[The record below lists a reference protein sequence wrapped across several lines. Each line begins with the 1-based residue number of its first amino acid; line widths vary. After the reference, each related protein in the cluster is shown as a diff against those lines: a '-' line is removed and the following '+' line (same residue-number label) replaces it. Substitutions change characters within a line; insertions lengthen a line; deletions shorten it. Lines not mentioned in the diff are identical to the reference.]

1 MRNLANVR
9 GCPVSFFSEYK
20 KSLKMAEVEE
30 FVDLYFYRPLAYLLV
45 RAIYRTSITPNQITL
60 FSITIGLAAAFCF
73 GNGPTTA
80 VIGAV
85 LYAASVV
92 LDCADGQLARLKKN
106 GTRMGRVLDG
116 VVDYIVGISAYFGIA
131 VGLKPPAWPASRWW
145 LLIVAAAASNIFHS
159 LAIDYYRTRFLNVIL
174 DTTHG
179 EDEDSRS
186 FADERAA
193 LRAAG
198 RRPLKRWAIGI
209 YLRYLDLQRKTA
221 VPPGRNGADWKSRR
235 TEFRAA
241 NGTILRLWTF
251 LGSSTQ
257 ITLLIAAVLL
267 GRFTYYFWAMIIVLN
282 LWAAV
287 LYLIQN
293 GIDRRLERR

>member
-1 MRNLANVR
+1 
-9 GCPVSFFSEYK
+9 VSFFSEYK

-267 GRFTYYFWAMIIVLN
+267 GRLTYYFWAMIVVLN
-282 LWAAV
+282 LLAAV
-287 LYLIQN
+287 LYFVQN
-293 GIDRRLERR
+293 GIDRRLDGR

>member
-1 MRNLANVR
+1 
-9 GCPVSFFSEYK
+9 VSFFSEYK